1 MRPERG
7 VALLDALR
15 ALSEADKDFVAALEA
30 EQACPSPV
38 QERDAL

>member
-1 MRPERG
+1 LRPERG

-30 EQACPSPV
+30 EQGGWPHSSM
-38 QERDAL
+38 R